1 VETVDAIGL
10 TEWTNR
16 PQSFRT
22 NRIGSPLVNLNLE
35 FRPGTP
41 VRRQLERALRDAI
54 RSGQLQAG
62 ALLPPSRALAQQLG
76 ISRGVVVESY
86 SQLVVEGY
94 LSARQGS
101 GTRVAR
107 LPADWGPP
115 EPRRLEP
122 PPRYRY
128 DLRPGVA
135 DFHAFPRRQ
144 WQNALLR
151 AMRDLPDLRLSY
163 GNHRGATELRT
174 ALAEHLARRRG
185 VVAEP
190 ERVVICCGASHAL
203 DVMWQ
208 ALRKQGARRVGIED
222 PSWRWQRLTVE
233 NAGLEAVPVRVDQEG
248 LVVSELAAAGVD
260 AVVVTPAHQY
270 PTAVVMSAER
280 RRELID
286 WARARG
292 KLIVEDDYD
301 AEHRYDREPL
311 SALQGL
317 APDRVAYVGT
327 ASKTLA
333 PALRLAWL
341 VPPERLIDDVED
353 QLLAT
358 GTTPPTIDQIALAGF
373 IADAGFERHLRRMR
387 ARYRDKREI
396 LVDSLHRHM
405 PDAQIQGIAAGLHLL
420 VWLPAATDERR
431 ASRTARSASVCV
443 HELHRHCTTVA
454 DRGPAFIIGFAFA
467 TENEIRAGVK
477 LLAEAVQVPGR

>member
-1 VETVDAIGL
+1 MLIGL
-10 TEWTNR
+10 TEWTNH
-16 PQSFRT
+16 PQSLRA
-22 NRIGSPLVNLNLE
+22 NQIASPMVNLDLE

-41 VRRQLERALRDAI
+41 LRGQLEHALRGAI
-54 RSGQLQAG
+54 RTGQLQAG

-76 ISRGVVVESY
+76 VSRGVVVDTY
-86 SQLVVEGY
+86 SQLAVEGY

-107 LPADWGPP
+107 LPADWGPS

-135 DFHAFPRRQ
+135 DFHAFPRGR
-144 WQNALLR
+144 WRNAVLR

-163 GNHRGATELRT
+163 GNHRGAAELRT
-174 ALAEHLARRRG
+174 ALAEHMARRRG
-185 VVAEP
+185 VVVEP

-203 DVMWQ
+203 SVMWR
-208 ALRKQGARRVGIED
+208 ALHKQGARRVAIED

-233 NAGLEAVPVRVDQEG
+233 NAGLEAVPVSVDQEG
-248 LVVSELAAAGVD
+248 LVVSELTTAGVD

-270 PTAVVMSAER
+270 PTAVVMSATR
-280 RRELID
+280 RRELVD
-286 WARARG
+286 WARERG

-301 AEHRYDREPL
+301 AEHRYDRDPV

-327 ASKTLA
+327 VSKTLA

-341 VPPERLIDDVED
+341 VPPERLVDDVE
-353 QLLAT
+353 QELLAT
-358 GTTPPTIDQIALAGF
+358 GATPPTIDQIALAAF

-387 ARYRDKREI
+387 ARYRDKRAV
-396 LVDSLHRHM
+396 LVESLGRHI
-405 PDAQIQGIAAGLHLL
+405 PGARIQGVAAGLHLL
-420 VWLPAATDERR
+420 AWLPTATDERR
-431 ASRTARSASVCV
+431 TASEARAASVCV

-467 TENEIRAGVK
+467 TENEIRTGVR
-477 LLAEAVQVPGR
+477 LLAESMESIGG